1 MKKKKEITIE
11 IFQEN
16 KNNYKKNLEKIGVE
30 T

>member
-16 KNNYKKNLEKIGVE
+16 ENNYKKNLEKIDIE

>member
-16 KNNYKKNLEKIGVE
+16 KNNYKKNLEKIGIE
-30 T
+30 I